1 MIWLIN
7 WVDPLPSLKWLVV
20 KVSSA
25 VLSGKA
31 DPNISLECQV
41 VLQIQ
46 WVLKVSTW
54 KRYEFFPS
62 SFLLLLFIV
71 VVVIVVV
78 ACCWCHRCWCCHCC
92 CWCRCCVWILG
103 HCWTAKSVLFARAI
117 DFSGHFVRSP
127 RPTSSSLSSNFSC
140 LASDAP
146 GHRRNQCSRLCISPL
161 SQLVHVG
168 SLVVGDNLR
177 V

>member
-7 WVDPLPSLKWLVV
+7 WVDLLPSLKWLVV

-31 DPNISLECQV
+31 DPNISLEYQV

-78 ACCWCHRCWCCHCC
+78 ACCWCHCCWCCRCC
-92 CWCRCCVWILG
+92 CWCHCCVCEYWVI
-103 HCWTAKSVLFARAI
+103 AEPRRA
-117 DFSGHFVRSP
+117 
-127 RPTSSSLSSNFSC
+127 SSS
-140 LASDAP
+140 P
-146 GHRRNQCSRLCISPL
+146 GQSTSQGTLWEVPDPHQVHFHQISRVLLPMHLDIEGTNVRGC
-161 SQLVHVG
+161 V
-168 SLVVGDNLR
+168 SLR
-177 V
+177 CHSWCM